1 MIKLKQVMQ
10 RFFLYFLRFTIT
22 STNKKR
28 IFLVETVSDFS
39 ISISY
44 NKILKIKE
52 DIASTLRDKIQEN
65 NVYFPFPLS
74 QQ

>member
-1 MIKLKQVMQ
+1 MINLKQVMQ

-65 NVYFPFPLS
+65 NVYFLFPLS